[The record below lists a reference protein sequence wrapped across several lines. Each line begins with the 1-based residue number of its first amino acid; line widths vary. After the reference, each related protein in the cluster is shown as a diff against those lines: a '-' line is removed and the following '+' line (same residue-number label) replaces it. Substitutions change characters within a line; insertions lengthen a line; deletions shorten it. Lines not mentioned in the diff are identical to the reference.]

1 MGPLLDSCILP
12 ENNMIPFPDDVT
24 HSVQNHQKANVDN
37 EHSVF
42 RPNKP
47 ASCPATVA
55 PTPNWPSIFIHS
67 GPYPNCPS
75 ISTLHLQVEQNQA
88 IGFPANIPLS

>member
-55 PTPNWPSIFIHS
+55 PTPN
-67 GPYPNCPS
+67 CPS